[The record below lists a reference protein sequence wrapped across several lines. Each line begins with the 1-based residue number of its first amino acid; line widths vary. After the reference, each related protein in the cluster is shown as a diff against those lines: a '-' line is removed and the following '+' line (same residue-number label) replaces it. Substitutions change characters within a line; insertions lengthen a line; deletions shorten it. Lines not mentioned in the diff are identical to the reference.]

1 MLAFVATSTTAST
14 AAASTTT
21 VTTAAAK
28 LDNAGAVAKKEN
40 TKTIIDQFKVETDIQ
55 FRYLKPKYS
64 VSQAAQLNYLYALLF
79 GRAQLVIFL
88 SQCWDV
94 SIRWE
99 CFKIVTIT

>member
-14 AAASTTT
+14 AAATTT

-28 LDNAGAVAKKEN
+28 LDDAGAVAKKEN

-79 GRAQLVIFL
+79 GQAQLAIFL
-88 SQCWDV
+88 SQ
-94 SIRWE
+94 
-99 CFKIVTIT
+99 